1 MQHTSNTVLYE
12 EVELYAASSNGRA
25 IASINAQK
33 QRAPDLHDQGGLLV
47 SPDSSSVAVLD
58 STGTLV
64 TVLHS
69 REGST
74 VSGTDAETPSRDLVV
89 VRSFQPTRITGSCL
103 SASDAV
109 AAYCWSADSSCL
121 AIACASGHVYV
132 LDRSGQPVALLQPSA
147 GLWTGKPLGALAM
160 PLPSTLFLLTA
171 RPAQLFV
178 VPLDAPL
185 RLLQTL
191 RPQQLSRQHDV
202 IRVAAYDARTS
213 TLVVAGEGGAAGGGA
228 KVAGSVH
235 VSVSA
240 WRLELSGPGPTA
252 AAAAKAVLLGSFA
265 GPIHDTVAAASGGAS
280 SGAAWSRRRWTLS
293 LSPLGEHV
301 ALVAPPASGVLLLSL
316 PRCQRVDP
324 AEQFG
329 GRTAPRASAFQTTLA
344 RSVGSAVSV
353 SWWSSETALALSDLG
368 GHVGLAQLPG
378 YENLLAGDEQP
389 QYEPG
394 ALVASKTSGPGAR
407 GLLVLE
413 PVMCTEAKPGYFPTA
428 ASDAKRG
435 ARMSWGAAASLEPEA
450 AAGPPG
456 LRLVLLAER
465 TPEEMLKVHMR
476 NQQWGRALEL
486 CAAAGLD
493 ADRVYAA
500 RWASRP
506 VDAANITDNLAKIA
520 DRRWVVEECCSRVA
534 ADYEGQRKLINY
546 GLRETARQAK
556 PAAAADSTDD
566 ASSTASA
573 AATPGGSTAAAG
585 GGRESSDPWDAVW
598 WRCTR
603 LRLWR
608 HSDRLE
614 VLYAAQ
620 GRTFNPAAY
629 TAFRDLPVAAA
640 AGSWAATGAVGP
652 LAVLAQHYPASL
664 SGPVLLGVLSR
675 LPETINP
682 RLYSALLPR
691 VDGEGSSAPPLT
703 PPVRKLDWV
712 EQAELLTE
720 IRTVLAAGS
729 KAESAPGSP
738 DLDPEATDA
747 LVRVLAPRPRLSV
760 SVISEWYADRALQLD
775 TETGQLQNALT
786 LLELG
791 WERGARD
798 PRVARLLGAARALA
812 GVVAS
817 TGGHQASR
825 TVGSR
830 RAGGALWQLRLEVF
844 AAMQGGQQ
852 LRLLLSGT
860 DEKSME
866 EELRDRVVPF
876 LHGPGW
882 DAAAVGPL
890 VGALLTQEMAAR
902 PAWAA
907 ALIEA
912 EARCRMLFG
921 NTGELVQA
929 VTAAVVG
936 CPQTDEWPVLMRAVE
951 AVEAAV
957 WKEAEAEAERGATAD
972 GSLAKVAGGWMAGLQ
987 ELRGFLHAGS
997 LLAARGLPLTVRHI
1011 SSCGHEEAAR
1021 CVRQVLGGI
1030 QRSSPSMS
1038 DASWSELWRDLVQVR
1053 SMAFPFLAP
1062 EELLSEVAR
1071 CMMHCGRND
1080 LANAYLHGGAPAGPE
1095 GGGVHVA
1102 LDDAAADALV
1112 ASVAMEILAGAT
1124 DPWDS
1129 AAQQAAACLA
1139 LASPEAPSAIALR
1152 RLMSAL
1158 QLLPEMGVDL
1168 MPAQVMHMQDRFE
1181 VLRLILDGAPD
1192 GALANDAGFAATSL
1206 GVGIGGTFGLAASAA
1221 LGGKF
1226 SRRRA
1231 AVRAAGMAAAAG
1243 GRAAAALAGGLLAV
1257 AGRVAGANVAEAVA
1271 GRMAPVA
1278 GIVAGAV
1285 AATVSAAAAAAP
1297 TAAVG
1302 AVGGA
1307 AQPPYKQVG
1316 RLLEL
1321 AELLGLDSPEDELRV
1336 KDLAGR
1342 AALRAGDLGTAQHL
1356 ALGLLARRYVPAWSL
1371 CADLGSTRQLQD
1383 DVVRQQLLSFALLHC
1398 PAERMT
1404 RLLEDLRAAEKRCSG
1419 EAGGA
1424 DPLVEAPEYLLRVAL
1439 LAPGQRVGAAPPG
1452 ASPTAHLPSPGDT
1465 HLALAVLGP
1474 GVLGSGA
1481 AAAKLLESL
1490 HGSGGGGEDGS
1501 VGLPYAQQQRVMAME
1516 CYCHCLSALLPTAS
1530 SGAERLQILEQPL
1543 GELLRQVRQL
1553 DLTTSSPSAESA
1565 AAALAA
1571 ESRLAAAR
1579 DSRTVRQHV
1588 PGVDAVQFASGGEE
1602 YRRQAIL
1609 QQATLAG
1616 AAEAEAPGA
1625 SPRAAELLE
1634 QARRLAGVYGVD
1646 KWEVELHFTSGLIT
1660 ACATT
1665 TPELRAAVQS
1675 REPGLLQ
1682 RPALLLRHLAAVT
1695 YPALPPSSGPHL
1707 ALWLVVLTDCLHAC
1721 AKTDSTAATL
1731 AAIAAP
1737 VFSKLRDLLEKAGA
1751 ALKGLALTHV
1761 HAPFLAQLLTPMG
1774 VALIVR
1780 SAAPSEA
1787 VHAPTVAAAAIFS
1800 YVKPS
1805 NLTQAVKLLTALHKL
1820 LRPQAKKTTSG
1831 SGAQLFPGL
1840 QRALDEI
1847 PASLPYLCLCVKA
1860 VGTKHTAGSGG
1871 LQQHQ
1876 QAQQPQRDMAVA
1888 WGHVEEHVVRLTS
1901 SDLAAWL
1908 AFLLLPG
1915 SPCPL
1920 GPEITGAPLAPCPC
1934 PVDVRLTV
1942 LDACMPILQPSAA
1955 AMPTHPSAIDAQGS
1969 AATVAADQELLYRLR
1984 SLHRRLLVLRAARL
1998 HAADGVDEEQLRNL
2012 ELSLL
2017 QMEETP
2023 SGTSDAG
2030 AVRRA
2035 LSHLAAAGCPAAV
2048 LLDIAVVAADL
2059 PTDGGHPATGLSSS
2073 QSSPAQGMV
2082 EGAVSDALG
2091 SALQALL
2098 GAEMQAAAGQ
2108 FQLRGVLKCLDR
2120 QPHLGSDSLTPT
2132 SLTRTEATEAT
2143 EALRTLRDM
2152 VWHELQ
2158 RFTDER
2164 LPALEQLRPTAAS
2177 ELLDIQAALGTR
2189 TMWQGWV
2196 FGGGSA
2202 DDPQQHRLKLI
2213 ATRTR
2218 ALLAHL
2224 RTPHQSSSA
2233 PEQISVSVGQGTA
2246 PAAAAATSTV
2256 VQVED
2261 LATCAAA
2268 EQLFSRLLQAARTSG
2283 RSGDD
2288 TVGTASLVQL
2298 HLLARLLMEVW
2309 RNGDIWGREIAV
2321 NFNQDENG
2329 NRSGAVEDVA
2339 EASVE
2344 VSALHRCWRELA
2356 EELLRGRHLVEVVS
2370 ILDPPSSATNTEAA
2384 HGLFP
2389 GDVSK
2394 GPLPSSTSLAASC
2407 EVHLLTLSS
2416 DDVEH
2421 LIRVAAVG
2429 ADGAAASWC
2438 LGLASP
2444 YNEHRMRALEE
2455 LQATASPAAE
2465 APVASTN
2472 AALAD
2477 GSGPIQP
2484 DTAVL
2489 LLALLIRSGDAVQLA
2504 ASVHPL
2510 LLRLVLS
2517 VPASPVESAGGE
2529 SQALLLPC
2537 RDARTAGYVLPCLA
2551 ALLIERGK
2559 RGCAA
2564 VLVSRRV
2571 QLHPALVSATGSMFL
2586 LERYLK
2592 AVASVDGKPVGACQV
2607 SPDLDSAAEG
2617 LLRCWPAAVEQL
2629 QLSCKEWCR
2638 RALRVLTATTTE

>member
-1 MQHTSNTVLYE
+1 MPHNSNTVLYE
-12 EVELYAASSNGRA
+12 EIELYAASSNGRA
-25 IASINAQK
+25 VGGVISQK
-33 QRAPDLHDQGGLLV
+33 RRAPELNDQGGLLI
-47 SPDSSSVAVLD
+47 SPDSSAVAVLD
-58 STGTLV
+58 STATLV

-69 REGST
+69 REDNT
-74 VSGTDAETPSRDLVV
+74 AAGTDAETPSRDLAV
-89 VRSFQPTRITGSCL
+89 VRSFQPTRITGGCL
-103 SASDAV
+103 SAADTV
-109 AAYCWSADSSCL
+109 AAYCWSADSSRL
-121 AIACASGHVYV
+121 ALACSSGHVYV
-132 LDRSGQPVALLQPSA
+132 LDRSGQPVALLQPCTLPWA
-147 GLWTGKPLGALAM
+147 GKLLGAMAM

-178 VPLDAPL
+178 VPLDAPS
-185 RLLQTL
+185 RVLQSL
-191 RPQQLSRQHDV
+191 RPQQLSRQHDI

-213 TLVVAGEGGAAGGGA
+213 TLVVAGEGGTAGGGA
-228 KVAGSVH
+228 KAAGSVH
-235 VSVSA
+235 ISVSS
-240 WRLELSGPGPTA
+240 WRLELPGPGPA
-252 AAAAKAVLLGSFA
+252 AVVAAKAVLLGSFT
-265 GPIHDTVAAASGGAS
+265 GPIHDIAAAASSGAS

-301 ALVAPPASGVLLLSL
+301 ALVAPPAPGVLLLSL
-316 PRCQRVDP
+316 PQCQRVEP
-324 AEQFG
+324 AERFG

-344 RSVGSAVSV
+344 RSVGSAVSA

-368 GHVGLAQLPG
+368 GYVGLAQLPG

-389 QYEPG
+389 KYEPG
-394 ALVASKTSGPGAR
+394 VLVASKTAGPGAR

-413 PVMCTEAKPGYFPTA
+413 PVMSEAKPGSMPA
-428 ASDAKRG
+428 SASDAKRG
-435 ARMSWGAAASLEPEA
+435 PRMSRGAAAPLESETA
-450 AAGPPG
+450 LGPPG
-456 LRLVLLAER
+456 LRLLLLAER
-465 TPEEMLKVHMR
+465 TPEEMLRVHMR
-476 NQQWGRALEL
+476 HQQWGRALEL

-506 VDAANITDNLAKIA
+506 VDAANIADNLAKMA
-520 DRRWVVEECCSRVA
+520 DRRWVVEECCQRIA

-556 PAAAADSTDD
+556 PAVATDSTDD

-573 AATPGGSTAAAG
+573 TATPGGAPAAAG
-585 GGRESSDPWDAVW
+585 GGRESTDPRDAVW
-598 WRCTR
+598 WWCTR

-620 GRTFNPAAY
+620 GRTFNSAAY
-629 TAFRDLPVAAA
+629 NAFRDLPVATA

-691 VDGEGSSAPPLT
+691 VDGEGYPAPPPP

-712 EQAELLTE
+712 EQAEVLAE
-720 IRTVLAAGS
+720 IRSVLAAGA
-729 KAESAPGSP
+729 KPESATGVP

-760 SVISEWYADRALQLD
+760 NAISEWYADRALQLD
-775 TETGQLQNALT
+775 AETGQLQNALT

-791 WERGARD
+791 WERGARG
-798 PRVARLLGAARALA
+798 PRVAQLLGAARALG
-812 GVVAS
+812 GVVGTTA
-817 TGGHQASR
+817 GHH
-825 TVGSR
+825 GSR
-830 RAGGALWQLRLEVF
+830 LAGGALWQLRLDVF

-860 DEKSME
+860 DEKNMA

-876 LHGPGW
+876 LHGPGL
-882 DAAAVGPL
+882 DPAAVGPL
-890 VGALLTQEMAAR
+890 VEALLTTEMAAR
-902 PAWAA
+902 PEWAA
-907 ALIEA
+907 ALIDA
-912 EARCRMLFG
+912 EAQGRMLFAS
-921 NTGELVQA
+921 TGELVQA

-936 CPQTDEWPVLMRAVE
+936 CPQTDEWSALMRAVE

-957 WKEAEAEAERGATAD
+957 WKEAEAEAETGTTAD
-972 GSLAKVAGGWMAGLQ
+972 GSLAAAVAGPAGGWMAGLR
-987 ELRGFLHAGS
+987 ELRGFVRAGS

-1038 DASWSELWRDLVQVR
+1038 DASWSELWRDLLQVR

-1080 LANAYLHGGAPAGPE
+1080 LANAYLHGGAPGGPE

-1102 LDDAAADALV
+1102 LDSSAADALV
-1112 ASVAMEILAGAT
+1112 VSVAMEILAGAT

-1129 AAQQAAACLA
+1129 AAQQSAACLA
-1139 LASPEAPSAIALR
+1139 LASPEAPTAIALR

-1158 QLLPEMGVDL
+1158 QMLPDMGLDL

-1181 VLRLILDGAPD
+1181 VLRLILEGPTD
-1192 GALANDAGFAATSL
+1192 GALVNDVGFAAAGVGI

-1231 AVRAAGMAAAAG
+1231 AVRAAGKAAAAG
-1243 GRAAAALAGGLLAV
+1243 GRAAAALAGSLLAV
-1257 AGRVAGANVAEAVA
+1257 AGRVAGANVAEVVA

-1297 TAAVG
+1297 SAAVS

-1307 AQPPYKQVG
+1307 VQPPYKQVG

-1342 AALRAGDLGTAQHL
+1342 AALRAGDLATAQHL
-1356 ALGLLARRYVPAWSL
+1356 ALGLLARRHVPSWSL
-1371 CADLGSTRQLQD
+1371 CADVGSARQLQD

-1419 EAGGA
+1419 EGDV
-1424 DPLVEAPEYLLRVAL
+1424 DPPAELLRVAL
-1439 LAPGQRVGAAPPG
+1439 LAPGQRVGAARTG
-1452 ASPTAHLPSPGDT
+1452 ASPTACLPSPGDT

-1474 GVLGSGA
+1474 GLPGSGTA
-1481 AAAKLLESL
+1481 PAKLLEGL
-1490 HGSGGGGEDGS
+1490 HGSGGTGEDGS
-1501 VGLPYAQQQRVMAME
+1501 VGLPYAQQQRMMSME
-1516 CYCHCLSALLPTAS
+1516 CYCHCLRALLPTVS
-1530 SGAERLQILEQPL
+1530 SGTERLQLLEQPL

-1553 DLTTSSPSAESA
+1553 DLAASGSSAESA

-1571 ESRLAAAR
+1571 EARLVAAR

-1609 QQATLAG
+1609 QQAALAG

-1634 QARRLAGVYGVD
+1634 QARQLACVYGVD
-1646 KWEVELHFTSGLIT
+1646 TWDVELHFTSALIT
-1660 ACATT
+1660 ACSTT

-1682 RPALLLRHLAAVT
+1682 RPSALLRHLAAVT

-1721 AKTDSTAATL
+1721 AKDDPTAATL
-1731 AAIAAP
+1731 AATTAP
-1737 VFSKLRDLLEKAGA
+1737 LFSKLRDLLEKAGA

-1761 HAPFLAQLLTPMG
+1761 HAPFLAQLLAPLA
-1774 VALIVR
+1774 VELAVP
-1780 SAAPSEA
+1780 SAASSEA
-1787 VHAPTVAAAAIFS
+1787 VTAASVGAAAIFS

-1805 NLTQAVKLLTALHKL
+1805 NLTQAVKLLAALHKL
-1820 LRPQAKKTTSG
+1820 LGPQVKKTTSG
-1831 SGAQLFPGL
+1831 SGAPFFPDL
-1840 QRALDEI
+1840 QRALDEL

-1860 VGTKHTAGSGG
+1860 VGTKSTAGSGG
-1871 LQQHQ
+1871 LQHHQ
-1876 QAQQPQRDMAVA
+1876 QAQLPQRDMAVA
-1888 WGHVEEHVVRLTS
+1888 WGHVAEHVVRLS
-1901 SDLAAWL
+1901 SAQLAAWL

-1920 GPEITGAPLAPCPC
+1920 GPAITGAPLSPCPC
-1934 PVDVRLTV
+1934 PVDVRLMV
-1942 LDACMPILQPSAA
+1942 LDACMPKLQTAA
-1955 AMPTHPSAIDAQGS
+1955 AMVTPPSAVDVVEAQGS
-1969 AATVAADQELLYRLR
+1969 GAAAAVDQELLCRLR
-1984 SLHRRLLVLRAARL
+1984 SLHRRLLVLRAARQ

-2017 QMEETP
+2017 HTEETP
-2023 SGTSDAG
+2023 SGTSDVG
-2030 AVRRA
+2030 TVRIA
-2035 LSHLAAAGCPAAV
+2035 LSNLAAAGCPAAV
-2048 LLDIAVVAADL
+2048 LLDIAAVAADL
-2059 PTDGGHPATGLSSS
+2059 PTDGADPATGPGC
-2073 QSSPAQGMV
+2073 SPSPSAQALV
-2082 EGAVSDALG
+2082 EGAVHDALS

-2098 GAEMQAAAGQ
+2098 GEEMQATTGQ
-2108 FQLRGVLKCLDR
+2108 LQLRGVLKCLDR
-2120 QPHLGSDSLTPT
+2120 QPHMGSNTLTLT
-2132 SLTRTEATEAT
+2132 SLTRAEGAET
-2143 EALRTLRDM
+2143 LRTLRDLT
-2152 VWHELQ
+2152 WRELQ

-2164 LPALEQLRPTAAS
+2164 LPAVEQLRPTAAS
-2177 ELLDIQAALGTR
+2177 ELLDMQAALGTR
-2189 TMWQGWV
+2189 TMWQDWV
-2196 FGGGSA
+2196 FSGGSS
-2202 DDPQQHRLKLI
+2202 DDPTQHRLRLI

-2218 ALLAHL
+2218 ALLAHM
-2224 RTPHQSSSA
+2224 RTPQQSSPA
-2233 PEQISVSVGQGTA
+2233 QEHNSVSVGQCTASA
-2246 PAAAAATSTV
+2246 PAAAPSTV

-2268 EQLFSRLLQAARTSG
+2268 EQLFRRLLQAARTSG
-2283 RSGDD
+2283 NRGD

-2298 HLLARLLMEVW
+2298 QLLARLLVEVW
-2309 RNGDIWGREIAV
+2309 RNGDIWGPDMPVHGNEE
-2321 NFNQDENG
+2321 DNG
-2329 NRSGAVEDVA
+2329 DSNGAVAGVA
-2339 EASVE
+2339 EAPVE

-2370 ILDPPSSATNTEAA
+2370 ILNPPGSAPDTEAA
-2384 HGLFP
+2384 NGLFP
-2389 GDVSK
+2389 VDANK
-2394 GPLPSSTSLAASC
+2394 GTLQSSTSLPSSC
-2407 EVHLLTLSS
+2407 KGHLLPLSS

-2421 LIRVAAVG
+2421 LIRAAAAS

-2444 YNEHRMRALEE
+2444 YKEHRIRVLEE
-2455 LQATASPAAE
+2455 LQATSFPADDALG
-2465 APVASTN
+2465 ASTDP
-2472 AALAD
+2472 ALA
-2477 GSGPIQP
+2477 GGIGPILP

-2489 LLALLIRSGDAVQLA
+2489 LLALLVWSGDAVQLA
-2504 ASVHPL
+2504 ASAHPL
-2510 LLRLVLS
+2510 LLRLVSS
-2517 VPASPVESAGGE
+2517 VPVSPVEAAAWQP
-2529 SQALLLPC
+2529 QAALLPC

-2551 ALLIERGK
+2551 ALLTERGK
-2559 RGCAA
+2559 CGFAA
-2564 VLVSRRV
+2564 VLVSRRL
-2571 QLHPALVSATGSMFL
+2571 QLHPALASATGSLVL

-2592 AVASVDGKPVGACQV
+2592 AEASVDGKPAGACQV
-2607 SPDLDSAAEG
+2607 SSGLDSAGDG
-2617 LLRCWPAAVEQL
+2617 LLRCWPAAMEQL

-2638 RALRVLTATTTE
+2638 RALRALTAATTE